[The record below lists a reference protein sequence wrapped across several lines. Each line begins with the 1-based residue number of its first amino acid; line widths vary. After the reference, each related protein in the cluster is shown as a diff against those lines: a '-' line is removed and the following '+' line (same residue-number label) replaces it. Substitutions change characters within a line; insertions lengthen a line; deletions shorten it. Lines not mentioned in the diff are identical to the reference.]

1 MIFGLRNAEVRG
13 SASVEFYQLKTDRA
27 RFRAFGAY
35 PVSARLLGILG
46 HQAFQFGFGVLV
58 FDKGLPG
65 VAIDRSEFCPG
76 VRSGHIHG
84 TNRLHLWSR
93 RLNAKEVRGLAGL
106 HAAPELPFGCEQQML
121 I

>member
-1 MIFGLRNAEVRG
+1 MFFGLRKPEVRG
-13 SASVEFYQLKTDRA
+13 SASVEVPQLKTDRA

-58 FDKGLPG
+58 FEKGLLG
-65 VAIDRSEFCPG
+65 VAIDRSELRPG

-84 TNRLHLWSR
+84 TNGLHLWPR
-93 RLNAKEVRGLAGL
+93 RLNAKEARGLAGL
-106 HAAPELPFGCEQQML
+106 HAAPKLPFGSEQQML